1 MHMTRYRAKSSFT
14 VEIKRA
20 TRRAPEITTVAKAVL
35 GHELIDRVFGRP
47 IGAPA
52 EKSRTVAHPRE
63 TGAGRSPVPLTPP
76 AYGGDSTWLRPP
88 EPPPRRVL
96 PDLLARGV
104 DPVEQR
110 IKQEV
115 EERAA
120 RRSAMLQSRRVRI
133 AAASAIEPQPEA
145 SIAVPLGDMAQ
156 QIIAPVLEEPVTAV
170 EAAVIEA
177 TEARTPAKRK
187 RKARLDTIKARRNGL
202 LPLFAAGERWKRRL
216 PKACW

>member
-1 MHMTRYRAKSSFT
+1 MHMTRHRAKSSFT

-20 TRRAPEITTVAKAVL
+20 NRRAPEVTTVAKAVL
-35 GHELIDRVFGRP
+35 GHELIDRVFGR

-63 TGAGRSPVPLTPP
+63 TGMGHSPVPLTPS
-76 AYGGDSTWLRPP
+76 AYGGDSTCLRPP
-88 EPPPRRVL
+88 EPPLRRVL

-110 IKQEV
+110 MKQEV

-120 RRSAMLQSRRVRI
+120 RRSAMPQSRRVRI
-133 AAASAIEPQPEA
+133 AAASTTEPQPEA

-170 EAAVIEA
+170 EAAGIEA
-177 TEARTPAKRK
+177 TEARTSAKPK
-187 RKARLDTIKARRNGL
+187 RKARLDTIKARRTGL
-202 LPLFAAGERWKRRL
+202 PPLFAAGERWKRRL